1 MKGHL
6 LQIAFLC
13 ALLCGCST
21 TKYVPVETVRTE
33 YVKADS
39 TAIYERLRS
48 ILEATYQNT
57 ASSDSVVDVQKETV
71 VLNEQGDTVKHLKS
85 HGIYVSSKRE
95 KELEHKVSQ
104 QDSTI
109 ESLKAQL
116 SAAKSDTIRVPY
128 PVGRK
133 LSWWEQTKIDLG
145 EILLVLLTAVIVIS
159 FIVIRRYGNN

>member
-1 MKGHL
+1 M
-6 LQIAFLC
+6 
-13 ALLCGCST
+13 LCGCST
-21 TKYVPVETVRTE
+21 TKYVPVETGRTE

-128 PVGRK
+128 PVERK
-133 LSWWEQTKIDLG
+133 LSLWEQTKIDLG
-145 EILLVLLTAVIVIS
+145 EILLVILTTVIVIS

>member
-1 MKGHL
+1 MKGYL
-6 LQIAFLC
+6 FL
-13 ALLCGCST
+13 AALLLCGCST

-33 YVKADS
+33 YVKADT

-57 ASSDSVVDVQKETV
+57 ASSDSVIDIQRETV

-95 KELEHKVSQ
+95 KELEHKVAQ

-109 ESLKAQL
+109 GSLKAQL
-116 SAAKSDTIRVPY
+116 SAVKSDTIRVPY
-128 PVGRK
+128 PVERE
-133 LSWWEQTKIDLG
+133 LSWWEKTKIDLG
-145 EILLVLLTAVIVIS
+145 EILLVILTAVIVIS